1 MAEVTKHGMYYSEK
15 TKCVFKPEY
24 IEHPVD
30 IKCPECDH
38 IFTIDEKYID
48 KGERNTRA
56 WCCECDC
63 EFIPE
68 ESDIV
73 VTEQVPDE
81 NTELVN
87 QLKNISCKIDKIIGG
102 LSK

>member
-1 MAEVTKHGMYYSEK
+1 MEKITRHGIYYSEK
-15 TKCVFKPEY
+15 TKSVFRPST

-30 IKCPECDH
+30 IRCPECGYT
-38 IFTIDEKYID
+38 FTIDKQYID

-56 WCCECDC
+56 WCSECEC

-73 VTEQVPDE
+73 KE
-81 NTELVN
+81 N
-87 QLKNISCKIDKIIGG
+87 
-102 LSK
+102 

>member
-1 MAEVTKHGMYYSEK
+1 MAEVTKHGIYYSEK
-15 TKCVFKPEY
+15 TKCILKPKH

-30 IKCPECDH
+30 IRCPECGYA
-38 IFTIDEKYID
+38 FTIDEKFID

-56 WCCECDC
+56 WCSECDC

-73 VTEQVPDE
+73 RED
-81 NTELVN
+81 L
-87 QLKNISCKIDKIIGG
+87 
-102 LSK
+102 

>member
-1 MAEVTKHGMYYSEK
+1 MAEVTKHGIYYSEK
-15 TKCVFKPEY
+15 IKCVLKPEH

-30 IKCPECDH
+30 IRCPECGYA
-38 IFTIDEKYID
+38 FTIDEKFID

-56 WCCECDC
+56 WCRECEC

-73 VTEQVPDE
+73 GRTYDQRERI
-81 NTELVN
+81 
-87 QLKNISCKIDKIIGG
+87 KS
-102 LSK
+102 

>member
-1 MAEVTKHGMYYSEK
+1 MEKITRHGIYYSEK
-15 TKCVFKPEY
+15 AKSVFSPSI

-30 IKCPECDH
+30 IRCPECGYT
-38 IFTIDEKYID
+38 FTIDKQYID

-56 WCCECDC
+56 WCSECEC

-73 VTEQVPDE
+73 KE
-81 NTELVN
+81 N
-87 QLKNISCKIDKIIGG
+87 
-102 LSK
+102 